1 MGTEESVKMSD
12 RAGKQRAVFAE
23 LVESISRKAQ
33 KQGQSRLRS
42 FLASLGTVPVF
53 GLGLGFSPAPL
64 IRTTSGTRN
73 GVTIVQGTTERIP
86 KE

>member
-1 MGTEESVKMSD
+1 MSD
-12 RAGKQRAVFAE
+12 RAGKQRAASMEF
-23 LVESISRKAQ
+23 VETILRDAQ

-64 IRTTSGTRN
+64 MRDTSGTLD
-73 GVTIVQGTTERIP
+73 GVSIVHAPMERIP